1 MFYGLIKNNREIYI
15 YTTLIYL
22 LIIIRIKNIKKIV
35 IV

>member
-1 MFYGLIKNNREIYI
+1 MDWLKIIEIYI